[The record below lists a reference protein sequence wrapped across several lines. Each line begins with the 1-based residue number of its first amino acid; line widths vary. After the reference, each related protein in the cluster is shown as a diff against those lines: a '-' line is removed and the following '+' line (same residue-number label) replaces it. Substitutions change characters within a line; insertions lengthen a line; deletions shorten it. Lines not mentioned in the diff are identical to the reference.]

1 MTDPFTT
8 VILKLKG
15 TGFFEFMLP
24 FMLTSAIFYGL
35 LRKSQIFGD
44 PDKNIAVNG
53 VVALV
58 AGFMVWAYPILA
70 GVSLQEKLPVFFAQA
85 MSAMLVVLVGLL
97 ATSMFLP
104 PDLPGKLAEKLGS
117 RAYGIILIAGIL
129 IGGAILISSGLIYVF
144 FPAGGGLE
152 ITGLSEDTILTI
164 AIVIL
169 FFITIL
175 VIVWGG
181 KGGK

>member
-1 MTDPFTT
+1 MADPFTT

-15 TGFFEFMLP
+15 TGFFEFVLP

-44 PDKNIAVNG
+44 PDKNIAVNA
-53 VVALV
+53 VVALT

-70 GVSLQEKLPVFFAQA
+70 GVSFMDKLPVFFAQA

-97 ATSMFLP
+97 TTSMFLP
-104 PDLPGKLAEKLGS
+104 PDLPSKLEAKLGG
-117 RAYGIILIAGIL
+117 RAFGIILIAGIL
-129 IGGAILISSGLIYVF
+129 IGGGILVASGLINIF
-144 FPAGGGLE
+144 FPAGGLE

-175 VIVWGG
+175 VMVWGG
-181 KGGK
+181 GGKK